1 MFFLPLAAF
10 LFQDVKPVH
19 PAPDAV
25 VATIDGAPITA
36 AEIDPYL
43 WDRYSRAVI
52 DEMVGHRLIAAEA
65 KRKGVSASDAE
76 VKALV
81 DQQIASIKANIPPGQ
96 TLETF
101 LQSPEVGGLGR
112 LNLVARSSI
121 LVDKLAG
128 LEFKPDGYVKVATM
142 VFRTTGDTTDALSK
156 AIKSADAAYASL
168 QAGKAWETVLR
179 QYEKDPRIVANGG
192 LVGWKAEGAFPASVQ
207 TSFASLKP
215 LGYTKPTQT
224 PNGIQIFRI
233 LARGAASSPTDLA
246 ELKAQY
252 VASARASVMARLRSA
267 AKVEVKK

>member
-1 MFFLPLAAF
+1 MFPLTLAAF
-10 LFQDVKPVH
+10 LFQDAKPVH

-43 WDRYSRAVI
+43 WERYSRAVI

-65 KRKGVSASDAE
+65 KRKAVTATDAE

-81 DQQIASIKANIPPGQ
+81 DQQIASVKANLPPGE
-96 TLETF
+96 TLESV
-101 LQSPEVGGLGR
+101 LRSPAVGGMGR
-112 LNLVARSSI
+112 LELVARSSI

-128 LEFKPDGYVKVATM
+128 LDFKPDGYVKVATI
-142 VFRTTGDTTDALSK
+142 VFPTNGDTTDALTK
-156 AIKSADAAYASL
+156 AIKNADTAYASL
-168 QAGKAWETVLR
+168 GAGKSWETVLR
-179 QYEKDPRIVANGG
+179 QYEKDDRVVKSGG
-192 LVGWKAEGAFPASVQ
+192 LIGWKAEGAFPASVQ
-207 TSFASLKP
+207 ASFATLKP

-233 LARGAASSPTDLA
+233 LARGASSSSTDLA

-252 VASARASVMARLRSA
+252 VAGARAGVVARLRAA
-267 AKVEVKK
+267 AKVEVK